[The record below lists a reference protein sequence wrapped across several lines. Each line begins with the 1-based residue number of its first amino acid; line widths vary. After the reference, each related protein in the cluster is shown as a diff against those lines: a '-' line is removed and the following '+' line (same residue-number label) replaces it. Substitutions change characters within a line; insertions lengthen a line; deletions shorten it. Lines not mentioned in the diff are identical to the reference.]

1 MIDPRT
7 LTFIWPLLL
16 WSLVLIPLLGLLYVV
31 MVRRQARRTSAYP
44 GLLPPSLK
52 RTGVLGFLGRHGSV
66 MLMLLAVTLLLLA
79 IARPRAMLLMPAPVE
94 SVMLVMDASG
104 SMRAT
109 DIKPSRI
116 EAAQEA
122 ARAFVQNMPGR
133 LQVGV
138 VTVAGTASL
147 AQGPTSDRDALF
159 QAIDNISLQRGSA
172 LGSGILIALTTLLP
186 GAGIDA
192 QKIINDASDGGP
204 NRSSAQAAP
213 LGQSPK
219 PSEPPAA
226 NAEPGSNRSVAII
239 LLTDGEGNT
248 GPETVAMA
256 ELAASH
262 GVRVYT
268 VGVGTPE
275 GVVLTAHGMSARVR
289 LDETVL
295 KRIAEITE
303 AEYFRA
309 GSAGALKQIYQSLST
324 RLTLERRQITEVTAV
339 LALVGV
345 LVAAFAAVLSMTR
358 IGRIV

>member
-16 WSLVLIPLLGLLYVV
+16 WSLVLIPLLGLLYVM

-52 RTGVLGFLGRHGSV
+52 RTGVLGFWGRHGSV
-66 MLMLLAVTLLLLA
+66 MLMLLAVTLFLLA

-192 QKIINDASDGGP
+192 QKIINEASDGGA
-204 NRSSAQAAP
+204 NRSAQAAP

-345 LVAAFAAVLSMTR
+345 LLAAFAAVLSMAR

>member
-7 LTFIWPLLL
+7 LTFMWPLLL
-16 WSLVLIPLLGLLYVV
+16 WGLVLIPLLGILYTLL
-31 MVRRQARRTSAYP
+31 VRVQARRTVAYP
-44 GLLPPSLK
+44 GMLAPAMK
-52 RTGVLGFLGRHGSV
+52 RRGLRGFVGRHGGIV
-66 MLMLLAVTLLLLA
+66 LMLLALTLLLVA
-79 IARPRAMLLMPAPVE
+79 MARPRAMLLMPAPME

-122 ARAFVQNMPGR
+122 ARAFVQNMPAR
-133 LQVGV
+133 LQVGI

-147 AQGPTSDRDALF
+147 AQAPTNDRDALF
-159 QAIDNISLQRGSA
+159 QAIDNVSLQRGSA
-172 LGSGILIALTTLLP
+172 LGSGLLIALTTLLP

-192 QKIINDASDGGP
+192 QKIINDASNEGA
-204 NRSSAQAAP
+204 NRNAQAAP

-219 PSEPPAA
+219 PSEPIAA
-226 NAEPGSNRSVAII
+226 SAEPGSNRSAAII

-248 GPETVAMA
+248 GPETIAMA
-256 ELAASH
+256 ELAANH

-275 GVVLTAHGMSARVR
+275 GVVLNAHGMSARVR

-295 KRIAEITE
+295 KRIADITL

-309 GSAGALKQIYQSLST
+309 GSATDLKQIYQSLSA
-324 RLTLERRQITEVTAV
+324 RLTLERRQITEVTAI
-339 LALVGV
+339 LAALGV
-345 LVAAFAAVLSMTR
+345 LVASLSAALSMAR
-358 IGRIV
+358 LGRIA